1 MFGLPIGT
9 ALLLFGFPLFW
20 VLYTVVFLIVTR
32 GWGRDSAAEDGAE
45 EHRQE
50 RRLGLVEVRSQ
61 VRHKATSVIEKRED
75 LHP

>member
-32 GWGRDSAAEDGAE
+32 GWGRDSAAEDDA
-45 EHRQE
+45 
-50 RRLGLVEVRSQ
+50 S
-61 VRHKATSVIEKRED
+61 
-75 LHP
+75 